1 MPLTVITTPGASD
14 ANSYCSRAE
23 ATTYHEAHLYGSVWT
38 SASDV
43 NKDAALVWATRLL
56 DEQIEWSGYA
66 KSNEQALRWPR
77 DGVLDRD
84 GRFYFAN
91 TIIPPFLKNATAE
104 LARHLLAGDRTQERS
119 IGIQEVT
126 ADTVSVTF
134 DKHDEKPFLPPSVAS
149 MVAPYGTIKGHTGGT
164 AKLVRV

>member
-1 MPLTVITTPGASD
+1 MALTVIVTPGASD

-23 ATTYHEAHLYGSVWT
+23 ADTYHEAHLYGSAWS
-38 SASDV
+38 SATDP
-43 NKDAALVWATRLL
+43 NKDKALVWATRLL
-56 DEQIEWSGYA
+56 DEQIDWSGYA
-66 KSNEQALRWPR
+66 HSNEQALRWPR

-84 GRFYFAN
+84 GRLYLAET
-91 TIIPPFLKNATAE
+91 TIPTFLKNATAE
-104 LARHLLAGDRTQERS
+104 LARHLLVGDRTQERS
-119 IGIQEVT
+119 FGIQEVT

-149 MVAPYGTIKGHTGGT
+149 LIGPYGMVQGHSGGV